1 MATKILYHQIKP
13 GTDCPDGIA
22 AAWVA
27 RRAYKPISLD
37 LQVIGVCYDGELP
50 SVESGDAIVIVDFS
64 YPLAVIQEWESR
76 GCVIRVFDHHKTA
89 LDNLSGFTG
98 AVFDMAESGAT
109 LTWREMFSP
118 PMPVFLSYIK
128 DRDLWEWKLPHSK
141 EINEAIATI
150 RYGIRSAVRDEAIA
164 RELIFAWF
172 DQLAGMTEEQ
182 LIDYLLP
189 IGEPIIR
196 KKMEQVEAIAARCQ
210 WQIFK
215 HPVLEPK
222 SPIDEEML
230 EILQIV
236 VVKLAEDG
244 SEDRLI
250 SDICS
255 VLYKRFPQAA
265 FAACINSL
273 GDWSLRS
280 DKDGNNTDVAAI
292 AQLFGGGGHRNA
304 AGFKNPGKREEAT
317 A

>member
-1 MATKILYHQIKP
+1 MATKILYHQIKT
-13 GTDCPDGIA
+13 GTDCSDGIA

-27 RRAYKPISLD
+27 RRAYEPISLN
-37 LQVIGVCYDGELP
+37 LQIIGVCYDGELP

-64 YPLAVIQEWESR
+64 YPLAVIQEWESK
-76 GCVIRVFDHHKTA
+76 GCVVRVFDHHKTA
-89 LDNLSGFTG
+89 LDNLSGFSG
-98 AVFDMAESGAT
+98 AIFDMAESGAT

-128 DRDLWEWKLPHSK
+128 DRDLWEWKLPQSK

-172 DQLAGMTEEQ
+172 DQLAEMDADQ

-189 IGEPIIR
+189 IGGPIIR
-196 KKMEQVEAIAARCQ
+196 KKMEQVEAISARFE
-210 WQIFK
+210 WKDLITDGTRYFI
-215 HPVLEPK
+215 P
-222 SPIDEEML
+222 
-230 EILQIV
+230 

-244 SEDRLI
+244 SEDRLT

-255 VLYKRFPQAA
+255 VLYKRFPEAP
-265 FAACINSL
+265 FVACINSL

-292 AQLFGGGGHRNA
+292 AQRFKGGGHRNA
-304 AGFKNPGKREEAT
+304 AGFKNPGKREESAV
-317 A
+317 